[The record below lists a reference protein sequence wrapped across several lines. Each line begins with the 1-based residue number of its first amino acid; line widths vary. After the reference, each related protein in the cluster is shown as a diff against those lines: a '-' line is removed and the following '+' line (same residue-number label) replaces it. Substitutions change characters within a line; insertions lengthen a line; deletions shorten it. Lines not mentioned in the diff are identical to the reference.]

1 MPRSSTSNSRTT
13 RSTKRQTPITP
24 KPTLRPR
31 RDNHS
36 IAPLPAVT
44 IDNQQYR
51 TTSLTSTASAVER
64 SVEYVSHH
72 LGFLLPAWESLYS
85 HMLSADTIHGR
96 KYWSEMQEDLQKRI
110 DDALTFISNNSPVPA
125 NPEVVSYVE
134 LVTKLYEHRKDTAL
148 HVRLSTPRSN
158 PSMLTQASVPARAET
173 PKQNEVQQE

>member
-1 MPRSSTSNSRTT
+1 
-13 RSTKRQTPITP
+13 
-24 KPTLRPR
+24 
-31 RDNHS
+31 
-36 IAPLPAVT
+36 
-44 IDNQQYR
+44 
-51 TTSLTSTASAVER
+51 
-64 SVEYVSHH
+64 
-72 LGFLLPAWESLYS
+72 
-85 HMLSADTIHGR
+85 MLSADTIHGR